1 MKECLKCK
9 SKKDDI
15 EFKPKSFKCKS
26 CISEYQK
33 LYREKNKEK
42 SKDYFERYYLNNR
55 ESFLEKA
62 KEYVSENKEKVAEY
76 KKNHVIDNK
85 EKYKEYNHNYYLE
98 NKERLLSK
106 NKIYQSINK
115 DNINIK
121 RNIRNKENREVLNNK
136 IKERRKSDPI
146 FRISQNIRVYIRNC
160 FRYKGV
166 KKNTKTENILGCS
179 FMEFKIHLESKF
191 EPWMNWDNYGKYNGD
206 ANSGWDIDHIIPL
219 STAKTEND
227 IYRLNHYT
235 NLQPL
240 CSYINRYIKKD
251 NYDCLDEVIWSLSI
265 S

>member
-1 MKECLKCK
+1 M
-9 SKKDDI
+9 S
-15 EFKPKSFKCKS
+15 
-26 CISEYQK
+26 
-33 LYREKNKEK
+33 
-42 SKDYFERYYLNNR
+42 
-55 ESFLEKA
+55 
-62 KEYVSENKEKVAEY
+62 
-76 KKNHVIDNK
+76 DN
-85 EKYKEYNHNYYLE
+85 
-98 NKERLLSK
+98 S
-106 NKIYQSINK
+106 
-115 DNINIK
+115 
-121 RNIRNKENREVLNNK
+121 VLNNK

-240 CSYINRYIKKD
+240 CSKINRDIKKR
-251 NYDCLDEVIWSLSI
+251 
-265 S
+265 